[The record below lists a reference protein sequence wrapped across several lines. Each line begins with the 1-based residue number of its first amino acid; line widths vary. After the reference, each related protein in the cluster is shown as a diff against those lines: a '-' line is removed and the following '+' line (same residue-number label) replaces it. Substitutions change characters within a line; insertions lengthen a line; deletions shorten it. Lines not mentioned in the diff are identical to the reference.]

1 MESVM
6 RLFAGYAVLA
16 QSISAM
22 AHTQPPSR
30 PDRTSM
36 QERLVATDANQHGL
50 ISRSEA
56 DTSLPRIARHFD
68 RLDADDD
75 GQLSDTELKAIAERA
90 SRMRR

>member
-22 AHTQPPSR
+22 AQTQPPSR
-30 PDRTSM
+30 PDRTAM
-36 QERLVATDANQHGL
+36 QELLVATDANQHGL

-56 DTSLPRIARHFD
+56 GTSLPRIARHFD
-68 RLDADDD
+68 RLDAVDD
-75 GQLSDTELKAIAERA
+75 GQLSGAELEAIAERA

>member
-6 RLFAGYAVLA
+6 HLFVGYAMLA

-22 AHTQPPSR
+22 AQTQPSSR
-30 PDRTSM
+30 PDPAAV
-36 QERLVATDANQHGL
+36 QERLVAADANQDGL

-56 DTSLPRIARHFD
+56 DTSLPRNAKHFD

-75 GQLSDTELKAIAERA
+75 GQLSGAELKAIAERA